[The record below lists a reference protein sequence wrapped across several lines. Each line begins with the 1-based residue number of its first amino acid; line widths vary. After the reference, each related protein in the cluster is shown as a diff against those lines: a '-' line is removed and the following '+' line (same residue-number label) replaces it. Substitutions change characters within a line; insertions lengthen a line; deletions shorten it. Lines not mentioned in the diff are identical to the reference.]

1 METHMRRFEKRPGAD
16 RSTFM
21 AVLATAATIWGGLLA
36 GVSPDALEA
45 QDTGA
50 QVQVPSTGSVDDELL
65 GVAARLHLQV
75 VALQEVFVEE
85 RAQYH
90 DPREQ
95 VAARERFSAGIE
107 ELLEANG
114 MTAAQYEL
122 ILFVIGTDEEKRTRF
137 DQMLDRIRS
146 GEDGE
151 KENAD
156 PGRV

>member
-1 METHMRRFEKRPGAD
+1 METHMRRFEKRPGGD

-50 QVQVPSTGSVDDELL
+50 QVQVPPTGSVDDELL
-65 GVAARLHLQV
+65 GVAARVHLQV
-75 VALQEVFVEE
+75 MALQETFVGE

-90 DPREQ
+90 DQ
-95 VAARERFSAGIE
+95 GQQTAARERFSAGVE
-107 ELLEANG
+107 ELLEAHG

-122 ILFVIGTDEEKRTRF
+122 ILFVIGTDEEKRTQF

-146 GEDGE
+146 G
-151 KENAD
+151 
-156 PGRV
+156 

>member
-1 METHMRRFEKRPGAD
+1 MRRFEKRPGAD

-90 DPREQ
+90 DPKEQ

>member
-1 METHMRRFEKRPGAD
+1 METDMRRFEKRPGAD

-21 AVLATAATIWGGLLA
+21 AVLATTATIWGGLLA
-36 GVSPDALEA
+36 GASPDALEA

-50 QVQVPSTGSVDDELL
+50 QVQVPPIASVDDELL

-75 VALQEVFVEE
+75 MALQEVFVQE

-90 DPREQ
+90 DPLFQ
-95 VAARERFSAGIE
+95 DQARENFSTGME
-107 ELLEANG
+107 EVLEAHG

-122 ILFVIGTDEEKRTRF
+122 ILFVIGTDEETRTGF

-146 GEDGE
+146 GSG
-151 KENAD
+151 
-156 PGRV
+156 